1 MLLRIFN
8 DTSPLIN
15 VTLEKQRV
23 AQQAK
28 EAEAEGGE
36 KEAVDV
42 ADLPSPEEP
51 AAEPVKEEAASETKA
66 EEAA

>member
-15 VTLEKQRV
+15 VTLEKQKV

-28 EAEAEGGE
+28 EAEAGE